1 MKKPQLYI
9 VANRGKI
16 RAFRPVS
23 SEPLDDASPV
33 HLSELKLS
41 AEEANPKA
49 PDTPEDADVP
59 GRFGKGDRTGQG
71 GDLAHGEDHALNS
84 EREKR
89 QARTIA
95 GKIGEIVKREQVKS
109 WSFIIPS
116 MWANQI
122 VPHLSADVSGRLS
135 SIEHGDWTGKPQA
148 QIEKLLL

>member
-9 VANRGKI
+9 IANGGEI
-16 RAFRPVS
+16 RALRPVS
-23 SEPLDDASPV
+23 SQPLDESSPV

-49 PDTPEDADVP
+49 PDTPEDSDVP
-59 GRFGKGDRTGQG
+59 GRFGKGARAGQG
-71 GDLAHGEDHALNS
+71 GDLAHGEDHSLSS

-95 GKIGEIVKREQVKS
+95 EKIGEVVKREEVRS
-109 WSFIIPS
+109 WILVIPS
-116 MWANQI
+116 MWAKQVISHFSN
-122 VPHLSADVSGRLS
+122 DVSESLS
-135 SIEHGDWTGKPQA
+135 SVQHSDWTGKPQA

>member
-1 MKKPQLYI
+1 MNKSQLYI

-16 RAFRPVS
+16 RAFRPIS
-23 SEPLDDASPV
+23 SEPLDDSSPV

-49 PDTPEDADVP
+49 PDTPEDTDAP
-59 GRFGKGDRTGQG
+59 GRFGKGGRTGQG
-71 GDLAHGEDHALNS
+71 GDLAHGEDHALDS
-84 EREKR
+84 ERAKR

-95 GKIGEIVKREQVKS
+95 EKIGGIVKREEVKS

-122 VPHLSADVSGRLS
+122 ASHFSADVAGSLS
-135 SIEHGDWTGKPQA
+135 SVEHGDWTGKPQA
-148 QIEKLLL
+148 KIEKLLL